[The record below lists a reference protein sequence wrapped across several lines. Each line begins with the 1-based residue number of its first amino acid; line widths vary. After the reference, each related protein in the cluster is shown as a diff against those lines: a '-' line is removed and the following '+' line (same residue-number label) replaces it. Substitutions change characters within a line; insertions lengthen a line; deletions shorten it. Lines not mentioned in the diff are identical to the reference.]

1 MKREGVRGSMVP
13 DRRKIQ
19 SLSCCSGRTD
29 ANGAFL
35 FLSLQLLQLMTAADL
50 ATSPQ
55 TLRSAPTETN
65 LARDCIMF

>member
-1 MKREGVRGSMVP
+1 MVP

-35 FLSLQLLQLMTAADL
+35 FLSQQLLQLMTAADL

-55 TLRSAPTETN
+55 TLRSAPTEKKS
-65 LARDCIMF
+65 ARGCTTF